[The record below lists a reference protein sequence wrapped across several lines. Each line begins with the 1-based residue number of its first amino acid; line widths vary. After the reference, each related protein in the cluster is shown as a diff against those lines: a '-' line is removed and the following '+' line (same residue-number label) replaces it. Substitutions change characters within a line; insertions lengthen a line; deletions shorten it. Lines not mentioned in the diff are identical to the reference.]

1 MHPGLGERRRNGG
14 RKRERGQEKWLIP
27 DIYVGGKVGVVTG
40 LEIAAITLESQKRPT
55 DQKINPP
62 VDRMESN
69 QRNRP
74 MPWLSR
80 VKPSTFSTFHA
91 KPRGPFELSTKP
103 PFWMA
108 AAFLL
113 VPLSGHRLSG
123 KMLSCPPS
131 CHGDS
136 FDSTDFL
143 IGCWG
148 ECARRNV
155 ETALVAF
162 AVRFYRA
169 RERERERDEFRGV
182 QDAGEFWED
191 RFLGSFCWLYE
202 LFLLRR

>member
-113 VPLSGHRLSG
+113 VPLSGHRLSS
-123 KMLSCPPS
+123 KMLSCPPC

-148 ECARRNV
+148 WCARRNV

-169 RERERERDEFRGV
+169 RERERDEFRGV
-182 QDAGEFWED
+182 QDAAEFWED
-191 RFLGSFCWLYE
+191 GFLGSFCWLYE